1 MNKGVS
7 FFVRNDF
14 NQNQYQN
21 LSNECTYQN
30 TPTPTTITT
39 RTKSRIIITLILFSL
54 ISTFLFFF
62 PFWNFFRY
70 EGENISVF
78 SFNSEK
84 ILYRTSDKFLSFG
97 LDTSLLRNMKEL
109 PLMDERFI
117 NLTRNLKPAFV
128 RIGGTSADC
137 LFFNKTRTTS
147 AQIINPFDGQDIS
160 NFTITDKDFQ
170 SLYKFTVES
179 ELRMLF
185 DLNVLIRY
193 PNGSWDDTN
202 AQDIISFAKVSD
214 MDLDW
219 QLGNEPNSFYHV
231 FNRTIT
237 AEQLAIDY
245 IQLRNLLNQKGY
257 QESLLVGP
265 EVNHIKKSDKGQSYV
280 TIFMKNDKDS
290 INYVTWHQYYLNG
303 RDAEVKDFI
312 NPSTFQY
319 LPTQIEIMLNAIKE
333 SRKSI
338 SMWLSETSSAFGGGA
353 PDLSDR
359 YVAGFLW
366 LDKLGYS
373 AKTGVNVVIRQ
384 SLFGGN
390 YAMIGPDL
398 LPNPDWWISVIYK
411 QFVSDKVL
419 EVTSPTS
426 SKYVRI
432 YAHCTPEISLINRV
446 NAITIFGMNL
456 NKSPSKIMI
465 QGIFH
470 KLNKNAK
477 IFLYSITSDLLTS
490 RNLFL
495 NGEILKLES
504 DGKLPPFKPVI
515 LNPTQF
521 FTLPPFSI
529 IFMVIHGIDAPACV
543 SYYNDI

>member
-1 MNKGVS
+1 MTKGVS
-7 FFVRNDF
+7 YFVRNDC

-21 LSNECTYQN
+21 LSNECTHQN
-30 TPTPTTITT
+30 TPTTITT
-39 RTKSRIIITLILFSL
+39 TTKSRIIINLIVFSIISALLFL
-54 ISTFLFFF
+54 F
-62 PFWNFFRY
+62 PFWNFLHY
-70 EGENISVF
+70 DGENISVF
-78 SFNSEK
+78 SFNTEK
-84 ILYRTSDKFLSFG
+84 ILFRTSDRFLSFG

-117 NLTRNLKPAFV
+117 NLARHLKPAFV
-128 RIGGTSADC
+128 RVGGTSADC
-137 LFFNKTRTTS
+137 LFFNKTLTTS
-147 AQIINPFDGQDIS
+147 AQIISPFDGQDIS
-160 NFTITDKDFQ
+160 NFTITDKDFE
-170 SLYKFTVES
+170 SLYKFAIES
-179 ELRMLF
+179 ELKMLF

-202 AQDIISFAKVSD
+202 AQDIISFAKLSN

-231 FNRTIT
+231 FNRMIT
-237 AEQLAIDY
+237 AEQLAKDY
-245 IQLRNLLNQKGY
+245 FQLRNLLNQLGFQK
-257 QESLLVGP
+257 SLLVGP
-265 EVNHIKKSDKGQSYV
+265 EVNHIDDSNKGQSYAE
-280 TIFMKNDKDS
+280 IFMKNDKDS

-303 RDAEVKDFI
+303 REAEVKDFI
-312 NPSTFQY
+312 NPLTFYY
-319 LPTQIEIMLNAIKE
+319 LPVQIESMLNTIKQ

-353 PDLSDR
+353 PGLSDR

-411 QFVSDKVL
+411 QLVSDKVL
-419 EVTSPTS
+419 EVTSPTPF
-426 SKYVRI
+426 KYVRI
-432 YAHCTPEISLINRV
+432 YAHCTPKISLINRV
-446 NAITIFGMNL
+446 TAITIFGMNL

-477 IFLYSITSDLLTS
+477 IFLYNITSDLLTS

-504 DGKLPPFKPVI
+504 DGKLPPFKPII

-521 FTLPPFSI
+521 ITLPPFSI
-529 IFMVIHGIDAPACV
+529 VFMVIHDIDAPACI
-543 SYYNDI
+543 S